1 MSSISGDYRIKI
13 VRYRDPITGEVKEK
27 KVKIRRKI
35 TVEAKGSDLNHGD
48 KVKVTYG
55 NHAGKTGRVMRD
67 NSLAT
72 GDFVEVTH
80 RGKSIG
86 YHDASTLKKI
96 NEETLDE
103 IDGGLKDPQVDHSYA
118 PLLSSRKSKA
128 LYHLKFIRALK
139 KNIKAGDY
147 GSRQGSMAANRSL
160 IHHYDEYSGHLEKIK
175 RQDGKYKREKFKR
188 QVREENLMETEYGYV
203 DIHKPGHRDHGKRAW
218 VFHKHADGRL
228 NVQVT
233 GYKKKTSNY
242 TINKG
247 EWKNASKPEIVEAK
261 SGRDKLINIIKKQID
276 PQRKLLGKK
285 PLVKE
290 ENLEELSKEKLLNYV
305 KKIHK
310 LPAKN
315 RGLKSS
321 SYNKAVD
328 KIISKGGYKES
339 GKVEEAK
346 KSSWEKESPES
357 KKRRKAA
364 PYQIVKPKSTVKI
377 SVTRPIGHTV
387 SDIGPGRK
395 EYNKKTYGESVN
407 NRELATKNQ
416 MHKNMA
422 KIMQPYHT
430 TNGGNVD
437 YYHPSNGDKKWGKVV
452 KNDGNEVHIQD
463 HGFDKKIHKFKIVEG
478 AMPSSVI
485 KHKEKL
491 AGMAPDELHT
501 HFKRLSS
508 ISNRKVED
516 LARAAAWRH
525 GYGKNSPKYW
535 DKIKHLNEEVLGEDE
550 FKIVEGAKKGL
561 YYYVNKRKKAGTS
574 RDADNPKAPTAQ
586 AWKDAAK
593 TAKTE
598 GMVEKK
604 RTNSLNRA
612 SKAIDTFLTRRNR
625 NRKREMHEQVYP
637 VTYMKMHKDPSDST
651 KVKHVELHHA
661 SLDLGEKP
669 GSPERTKHLIKL
681 HPKHKELINKGYKV
695 DEYGKHKVAD
705 NYYSHP
711 VKVTK

>member
-1 MSSISGDYRIKI
+1 MSTISGDYRIKI
-13 VRYRDPITGEVKEK
+13 VRYRDPRTGEVKEK

-96 NEETLDE
+96 NEE
-103 IDGGLKDPQVDHSYA
+103 
-118 PLLSSRKSKA
+118 
-128 LYHLKFIRALK
+128 
-139 KNIKAGDY
+139 
-147 GSRQGSMAANRSL
+147 
-160 IHHYDEYSGHLEKIK
+160 
-175 RQDGKYKREKFKR
+175 
-188 QVREENLMETEYGYV
+188 NLMETEYGYV
-203 DIHKPGHRDHGKRAW
+203 DIHKPGHIDHGKRAW
-218 VFHKHADGRL
+218 VFHKHSDGRL

-247 EWKNASKPEIVEAK
+247 EWKNASKPDIVEAK

-346 KSSWEKESPES
+346 KPSWEKESPEM

-395 EYNKKTYGESVN
+395 EYNKKTYSESVN

-422 KIMQPYHT
+422 KTMPAGT
-430 TNGGNVD
+430 TSPGGVD

-612 SKAIDTFLTRRNR
+612 SKAIDAFLTRRNR

-651 KVKHVELHHA
+651 RVKHVELHHA